1 MAGHSK
7 WSNIKRKK
15 GAADVKR
22 AKQFSRVLKEISVAV
37 KEGKSGDPEANP
49 ALRNAIV
56 NAKGINLPKD
66 NVERA
71 IKKAS
76 GVEAESYEEITFE
89 GYGPYGIAFF
99 IECTTDNSNRTVANI
114 RSIFNKNGGNLG
126 TNGSLEFL
134 FERKGVFTIDKAS
147 LNKDLEALELELIEH
162 GLDEIDSES
171 EDVIVIYT
179 EFKDFGKMASTLEQM
194 NLEVQSTRLERIP
207 LNTVELPIDQAK
219 KILELEE
226 KFEDDEDV
234 QNVFHNLEITDD
246 LVEEME
252 E

>member
-7 WSNIKRKK
+7 WSTIKRKK
-15 GAADVKR
+15 GALDAKR
-22 AKQFSRVLKEISVAV
+22 SKQFSRVLKEIAVAV
-37 KEGKSGDPEANP
+37 KEGKSGDPDANP
-49 ALRNAIV
+49 ALRNAIS

-66 NVERA
+66 NIERA

-76 GVEAESYEEITFE
+76 GADADSFEEISFE

-99 IECTTDNSNRTVANI
+99 IECTTDNTNRTVANI

-134 FERKGVFTIDKAS
+134 FERKGVFVIQKDAIEQ
-147 LNKDLEALELELIEH
+147 DLEELELELIEH
-162 GLDEIDSES
+162 GLDEIDNES
-171 EDVIVIYT
+171 EEEVIIYSEFT
-179 EFKDFGKMASTLEQM
+179 EYGKMASALEKL
-194 NLEVQSTRLERIP
+194 NIEVQSTRLERIP
-207 LNTVELPIDQAK
+207 LNTVELPVDQAK

-226 KFEDDEDV
+226 KFEDDDDV
-234 QNVFHNLEITDD
+234 QNVFHNLEISDA
-246 LVEEME
+246 LVEAME

>member
-22 AKQFSRVLKEISVAV
+22 AKQFNRVLKEIAVAV
-37 KEGKSGDPEANP
+37 REGKSGDPDANP

-66 NVERA
+66 NIERA

-76 GVEAESYEEITFE
+76 GAEAENYEEISFE

-99 IECTTDNSNRTVANI
+99 IECTTDNTNRTVANI

-134 FERKGVFTIDKAS
+134 FERKGVFTLQKDVIEQ
-147 LNKDLEALELELIEH
+147 DLEELELELIEH
-162 GLDEIDSES
+162 GLSEIDSEG
-171 EDVIVIYT
+171 DDAVVIYT
-179 EFKDFGKMASTLEQM
+179 EFSDYGKMASALEQM
-194 NLEVQSTRLERIP
+194 NLEIQSTRLERIP

-226 KFEDDEDV
+226 KFEDDDDV
-234 QNVFHNLEITDD
+234 QNVFHNLEVTDA

-252 E
+252 